1 MFEIPNRE
9 YQKQKLCKPFENM
22 EFRDR
27 LLGNYLL
34 TMYSLIIKLNLHMNS
49 PKMLLEKG
57 KHYVRYDQA
66 KFFNKKLLK
75 VIMGKRKK
83 QKQLDLHIKD
93 K

>member
-1 MFEIPNRE
+1 
-9 YQKQKLCKPFENM
+9 M

-34 TMYSLIIKLNLHMNS
+34 AMYSLRIKLNLQMNS

-57 KHYVRYDQA
+57 RHYARYDQA

-75 VIMGKRKK
+75 VIMGKQKK
-83 QKQLDLHIKD
+83 QKQLDLLIKD

>member
-1 MFEIPNRE
+1 MV
-9 YQKQKLCKPFENM
+9 
-22 EFRDR
+22 FRDR

-34 TMYSLIIKLNLHMNS
+34 TMYSLIVKLNLHMNS

-66 KFFNKKLLK
+66 KFFNKKSLK

-83 QKQLDLHIKD
+83 QKQLGLHIKD